1 MGVAMY
7 LSAET
12 MYLSAEI
19 SPFYVPECRDYV
31 PECKSKQSKQPET
44 LAIID
49 FQRIAKN
56 TKSY

>member
-1 MGVAMY
+1 MY

-12 MYLSAEI
+12 MYLSAEM

-31 PECKSKQSKQPET
+31 PECKSKQSKQLET

-49 FQRIAKN
+49 FQQSMKK
-56 TKSY
+56 TKIY

>member
-1 MGVAMY
+1 MY